1 MIRLLFIILLI
12 NLCGINSFI
21 PNKIIKQKTCNIGLH
36 CKKNNDIYR
45 RYLIEIKKTKKLLSK
60 INETGSTTL
69 LRFVK
74 DNNKEIIEDIIEN
87 KKLKIKKIKID
98 DNLILNVENCEKIII
113 KCNNNKLEI
122 EIKEEEDVNIIK
134 NSIKELDI
142 MITLLNVFDI
152 LLNMNINK

>member
-21 PNKIIKQKTCNIGLH
+21 PNKIIKQKTCNIGLY
-36 CKKNNDIYR
+36 CKKNSDIYR
-45 RYLIEIKKTKKLLSK
+45 RYLIEIKKTKKILSK
-60 INETGSTTL
+60 INETGSMTL
-69 LRFVK
+69 LKYVK
-74 DNNKEIIEDIIEN
+74 DNNEEIIEDIIEN

-113 KCNNNKLEI
+113 KCNDNKLEI
-122 EIKEEEDVNIIK
+122 EIKEEEDINVIK
-134 NSIKELDI
+134 NSVKELDV

-152 LLNMNINK
+152 LLNINK

>member
-45 RYLIEIKKTKKLLSK
+45 RYLIEIKKTKKILSK
-60 INETGSTTL
+60 INETGSMTL
-69 LRFVK
+69 LRYVK
-74 DNNKEIIEDIIEN
+74 DNNEEIIEDIIEN

-113 KCNNNKLEI
+113 KCNDNKLEI
-122 EIKEEEDVNIIK
+122 EIKEEEDINVIK
-134 NSIKELDI
+134 NSIKELDV

-152 LLNMNINK
+152 LLNINK